1 MNSHEDERMIIMA
14 DSNMHAIPYTQF
26 SMEMRSGKVIT
37 IDESFTNLLGY
48 TDEDVA
54 NGLVFKQFVPSVE
67 YDEIIAELREKF
79 IDKRYACYQHEV
91 VAKNGKPLEILA
103 FFRIQNKLNNGHRV
117 LKVSI
122 ADITNIIK

>member
-1 MNSHEDERMIIMA
+1 MA

-67 YDEIIAELREKF
+67 YDEIIAELREQF

-91 VAKNGKPLEILA
+91 VAKSGKSLEILA

-122 ADITNIIK
+122 ADITKIIK